1 MSYCHT
7 LYALCMRSGAK
18 CRTVIGLCD
27 CTVTYSGAFQRTG
40 LCRVAVC
47 RAARTRCRSVCS
59 GSRTVFVCR
68 FCVVPARCGTNA
80 GRFGGGSSCSAAH
93 RRRLSARAACCCLIA
108 ACLSVV
114 PDSRAFMLCI
124 SMCSVADRSA
134 EIALCVSSQAYGC
147 AIDACSACVS
157 VRVCNA
163 DRFCIN

>member
-1 MSYCHT
+1 MPYGGA
-7 LYALCMRSGAK
+7 LYPLRMFPNAESG
-18 CRTVIGLCD
+18 TVIGLCD

-47 RAARTRCRSVCS
+47 RAARTRCGSVCS

-68 FCVVPARCGTNA
+68 FCVIPACCGANA

-124 SMCSVADRSA
+124 SMCSVADSSA
-134 EIALCVSSQAYGC
+134 EIALCVSSRAYGC
-147 AIDACSACVS
+147 AIDACSACAS

-163 DRFCIN
+163 ERFCIN